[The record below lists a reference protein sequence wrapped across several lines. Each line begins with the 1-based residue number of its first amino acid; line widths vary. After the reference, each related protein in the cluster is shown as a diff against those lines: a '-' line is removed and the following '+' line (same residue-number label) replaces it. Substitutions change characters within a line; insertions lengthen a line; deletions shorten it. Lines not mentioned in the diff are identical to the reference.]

1 MREHARQQQAA
12 ADPQINQTAQ
22 ANTLTRCEPFHQQ
35 RRDHDK
41 DQAVADA
48 VAQAQQGNEG
58 QVIGDGQAE
67 QGEAVQGQR
76 YRNAAL
82 DLLRLMPADGG
93 QRTQQ
98 VAEVIPAG

>member
-48 VAQAQQGNEG
+48 VAQAQQGNKG

-76 YRNAAL
+76 HRNAAL